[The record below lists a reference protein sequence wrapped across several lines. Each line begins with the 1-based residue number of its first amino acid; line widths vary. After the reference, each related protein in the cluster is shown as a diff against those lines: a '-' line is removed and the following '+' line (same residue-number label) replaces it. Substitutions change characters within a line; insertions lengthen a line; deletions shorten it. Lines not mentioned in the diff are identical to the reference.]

1 VIQGTSAN
9 VEMIFQTLGLAMLLL
24 QTMQAKKSDGNAT
37 KLTSVLPTFI
47 TRLNVKMVS
56 SQKNLA
62 FHIVQVVPKVI
73 TVTTESLTIDSKL
86 LA

>member
-1 VIQGTSAN
+1 
-9 VEMIFQTLGLAMLLL
+9 
-24 QTMQAKKSDGNAT
+24 
-37 KLTSVLPTFI
+37 
-47 TRLNVKMVS
+47 VKMVS

-86 LA
+86 PA